1 MALLLGFWPTSAW
14 LAESDS
20 DRLDNLRTDIKT
32 AQKNQSKNK
41 QQQQQIRQQVVELET
56 DIDRLSQTVSKLHR
70 QKHRQEQQIDQL
82 NIALTEQKERLSEHQ
97 QLLAHLARRAYLNG
111 QQEYL
116 KLLINQQDPADIQR
130 MLSYYRYLQLAHVS
144 EIDAL
149 EAAIATLLQTQ
160 QQLTELTDAANQTL
174 EQIGHRQDA
183 LAERRGE
190 HSRLLALLVDDYQD
204 NQTKLNRMV
213 KDEAR
218 LADLVTQLQQHIKD
232 IPDRVI
238 QRFANTRNQL
248 SWPVKGAIKH
258 RFGQRKKGTTQRWN
272 GVFLSTHGG
281 SEVRAVHGGKVV
293 FADWL
298 RGFGLLIIVD
308 HGEEYMSIYG
318 QNQLLVP
325 ETGSWIEKGELI
337 AHAGA
342 TGGDNGSGLYFEI
355 RHRGKPI
362 DPAKWCHQ

>member
-1 MALLLGFWPTSAW
+1 MAILLGFWPTSAW
-14 LAESDS
+14 LMESDS
-20 DRLDNLRTDIKT
+20 DRLDHLRTDIET

-41 QQQQQIRQQVVELET
+41 QQQDNLRQQVVTLENH
-56 DIDRLSQTVSKLHR
+56 IDQLGQAVSKLHR
-70 QKHRQEQQIDQL
+70 QKQQQEQQISQL
-82 NIALTEQKERLSEHQ
+82 NIALAEQKNRLSEHQ

-144 EIDAL
+144 EIDEL
-149 EAAIATLLQTQ
+149 ELVIAALLQTQ
-160 QQLTELTDAANQTL
+160 QQLAELTHAANQTID
-174 EQIGHRQDA
+174 QISHQQDA
-183 LAERRGE
+183 LSQRRSE
-190 HSRLLALLVDDYQD
+190 HDRLLALLVDDYQD
-204 NQTKLNRMV
+204 NQTRLNRML

-218 LADLVTQLQQHIKD
+218 LADLVTQLQQHID
-232 IPDRVI
+232 EVPNTVI
-238 QRFANTRNQL
+238 QRFASARNQL
-248 SWPVKGAIKH
+248 NWPVEGAIKH
-258 RFGQRKKGTTQRWN
+258 RFGQRKKGTSQRWN
-272 GVFLSTHGG
+272 GMFFSTQG
-281 SEVRAVHGGKVV
+281 SAEVRAIHGGKVA

-318 QNQLLVP
+318 QNQLVVP
-325 ETGSWIEKGELI
+325 ETGSWVEKGELI

-342 TGGDNGSGLYFEI
+342 AGGKNDTGLYFEI

-362 DPAKWCHQ
+362 DPAKWCH